1 MSEFASIIALE
12 QLLDGLAVGPS
23 RARHLSMVRGEMQRA
38 LVRDALPVA
47 ARRSLRRLLEDETLT
62 PYLRLAESGVLRARA
77 VEGGRPPTSV
87 ATNVARRQC
96 LELLREAL
104 GLPRVK
110 LGGESV
116 PLRTTPDSS
125 ALATLRR
132 QLDRDLA
139 GWMPPGQVRLTAVLA
154 LVLDAALSSGQ
165 LSGLR
170 LSDLAPGRRA
180 ISDGA
185 GGEVALSP
193 LGQAALG
200 RWLPLR
206 ADLVR
211 RARGTSRLWVSLWHN
226 HDGHP
231 AREGATL
238 HRPPGVPLESNG
250 LVSSYR
256 RGRRQYGLERLLPPK
271 MEALRRAVESEAPP
285 TGLVIAS
292 SAGGTP
298 GAAGPS
304 TDGAGPARA
313 GSAEG

>member
-1 MSEFASIIALE
+1 MPEFASILALE
-12 QLLDGLAVGPS
+12 QLLDGLTIGPS
-23 RARHLSMVRGEMQRA
+23 RARQLAMVRGEMQRA
-38 LVRDALPVA
+38 LVRGALPVA
-47 ARRSLRRLLEDETLT
+47 ARHSLRRLLEKEALT
-62 PYLRLAESGVLRARA
+62 PYLRLAESGALRART
-77 VEGGRPPTSV
+77 VDGGRPPTSA
-87 ATNVARRQC
+87 ATNTVRRQC
-96 LELLREAL
+96 LELLRDAL
-104 GLPRVK
+104 GLPR
-110 LGGESV
+110 LRLAGEDV
-116 PLRTTPDSS
+116 LLQPTPDFST
-125 ALATLRR
+125 LATLRR
-132 QLDRDLA
+132 QLDRDLG
-139 GWMPPGQVRLTAVLA
+139 GWMPPGQVRLTAVLT

-180 ISDGA
+180 VSDGA
-185 GGEVALSP
+185 GCEVALSP

-211 RARGTSRLWVSLWHN
+211 RTRGTSRLWVSLWHN

-285 TGLVIAS
+285 AGLVIAA

-313 GSAEG
+313 GSAED